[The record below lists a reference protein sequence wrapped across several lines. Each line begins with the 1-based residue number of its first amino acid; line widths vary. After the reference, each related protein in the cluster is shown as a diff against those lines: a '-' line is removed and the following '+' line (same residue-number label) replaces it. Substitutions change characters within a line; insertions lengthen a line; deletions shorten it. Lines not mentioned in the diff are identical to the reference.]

1 MKDIE
6 VEELLKRF
14 MDGETSVVEED
25 ALAEYFRETGGDD
38 RPLSISKED
47 WEAYREMFRMFE
59 DGYIGV
65 RVSHPHIT
73 EASRGRDACVPS
85 ALDIAAGR
93 GRDAHAPRGI
103 RIDLKPS
110 GLRIYMAA
118 AAVAAFFV
126 LVFMLN
132 IGGEQAEPMIAEVGA
147 VDTIKAMTV
156 PIDTLL
162 DEPSIETLRDGNV
175 EISPTPSQKSKPKKL
190 QKLPYTPPVPRH
202 MIAQAAEAN
211 GISEDSMA
219 VALDE
224 AERLINAMTVYQEIR
239 ISEIC
244 NVEYEE
250 EYY

>member
-1 MKDIE
+1 MKDIK

-14 MDGETSVVEED
+14 MDGETSVEEEM
-25 ALAEYFRETGGDD
+25 ALTEYFREATDED
-38 RPLSISKED
+38 RPDSIPEED

-59 DGYIGV
+59 DG
-65 RVSHPHIT
+65 
-73 EASRGRDACVPS
+73 E
-85 ALDIAAGR
+85 AGR

-103 RIDLKPS
+103 RI
-110 GLRIYMAA
+110 YMAA
-118 AAVAAFFV
+118 AAVAAFIV
-126 LVFMLN
+126 LVLILN
-132 IGGEQAEPMIAEVGA
+132 VGGKQGKPMIAEVEA

-156 PIDTLL
+156 PIDTLR
-162 DEPSIETLRDGNV
+162 DKPSIDKLRNDNV
-175 EISPTPSQKSKPKKL
+175 EVSPTPTQKTKPKKQ

-202 MIAQAAEAN
+202 LIAQVAEAN
-211 GISEDSMA
+211 EVSEDSMA
-219 VALDE
+219 VALEE

>member
-14 MDGETSVVEED
+14 MEGETSVEEET
-25 ALAEYFRETGGDD
+25 ALTEYFRGATDDD
-38 RPLSISKED
+38 RPDSIPEED

-59 DGYIGV
+59 DG
-65 RVSHPHIT
+65 
-73 EASRGRDACVPS
+73 E
-85 ALDIAAGR
+85 AGR

-103 RIDLKPS
+103 RI
-110 GLRIYMAA
+110 YMAA
-118 AAVAAFFV
+118 AAVAAFIV
-126 LVFMLN
+126 LVLILN
-132 IGGEQAEPMIAEVGA
+132 VGGKQGKPMIAEVEA

-156 PIDTLL
+156 PIDTLR
-162 DEPSIETLRDGNV
+162 DKPSIDKLRNDNV
-175 EISPTPSQKSKPKKL
+175 EVSPTPSLKAKPKKQ

-202 MIAQAAEAN
+202 LIAQVAEAN
-211 GISEDSMA
+211 EVSEDSMA
-219 VALDE
+219 VALEE

>member
-14 MDGETSVVEED
+14 MDGETSVEEET
-25 ALAEYFRETGGDD
+25 ALAEYFRGAGGDD
-38 RPLSISKED
+38 RPDSIPEED
-47 WEAYREMFRMFE
+47 WEAYREMFRIFD
-59 DGYIGV
+59 DGNIGV
-65 RVSHPHIT
+65 RGTHPHIT
-73 EASRGRDACVPS
+73 KQESGLR
-85 ALDIAAGR
+85 IGR

-103 RIDLKPS
+103 
-110 GLRIYMAA
+110 RIYMAA

-156 PIDTLL
+156 PIDTLR
-162 DEPSIETLRDGNV
+162 DKPSIDKLRNDNV
-175 EISPTPSQKSKPKKL
+175 EVSPTPSQKSKPKKQ

-202 MIAQAAEAN
+202 LTAQAAEAN

-250 EYY
+250 EY

>member
-1 MKDIE
+1 MKDIK

-14 MDGETSVVEED
+14 MDGETSLEEEM
-25 ALAEYFRETGGDD
+25 ALTEYFREATDED
-38 RPLSISKED
+38 RPDSIPEED

-59 DGYIGV
+59 DG
-65 RVSHPHIT
+65 
-73 EASRGRDACVPS
+73 E
-85 ALDIAAGR
+85 AGR

-103 RIDLKPS
+103 RI
-110 GLRIYMAA
+110 YMAA
-118 AAVAAFFV
+118 AAVAAFIV
-126 LVFMLN
+126 LVLILN
-132 IGGEQAEPMIAEVGA
+132 VGGKQGKPMIAEVEA

-156 PIDTLL
+156 PIDTLR
-162 DEPSIETLRDGNV
+162 DKPSIDKLRNDNV
-175 EISPTPSQKSKPKKL
+175 EVSPTPSLKAKPKKQ

-202 MIAQAAEAN
+202 LIAQVAEAN
-211 GISEDSMA
+211 EVSEDSMA
-219 VALDE
+219 VALEE

>member
-14 MDGETSVVEED
+14 MDGETSVEEET
-25 ALAEYFRETGGDD
+25 ALADFFRGAGDED
-38 RPLSISKED
+38 RPDSIPEED

-59 DGYIGV
+59 DGNIGV
-65 RVSHPHIT
+65 RVTHPHIT
-73 EASRGRDACVPS
+73 ET
-85 ALDIAAGR
+85 GR
-93 GRDAHAPRGI
+93 GRDTHAPRGI
-103 RIDLKPS
+103 RIDRKPS

-132 IGGEQAEPMIAEVGA
+132 VGGEEGEPMIAEVGA

-156 PIDTLL
+156 PIDTLR
-162 DEPSIETLRDGNV
+162 DKPSIDKLRDGNV
-175 EISPTPSQKSKPKKL
+175 EISPTPSQKSKPKKQ

-202 MIAQAAEAN
+202 LIAQAAEAS

-219 VALDE
+219 VALEE

>member
-6 VEELLKRF
+6 VEDLLKRF
-14 MDGETSVVEED
+14 MDGETSVEEET
-25 ALAEYFRETGGDD
+25 ALAEYFLGAGNED
-38 RPLSISKED
+38 RPNNIPKED

-59 DGYIGV
+59 DG
-65 RVSHPHIT
+65 
-73 EASRGRDACVPS
+73 E
-85 ALDIAAGR
+85 AGR

-103 RIDLKPS
+103 RI
-110 GLRIYMAA
+110 YMAA
-118 AAVAAFFV
+118 AAGAAFFV

-132 IGGEQAEPMIAEVGA
+132 VGGKQGEPMIAEVESI
-147 VDTIKAMTV
+147 DTIKAMTV
-156 PIDTLL
+156 PIDTLR
-162 DEPSIETLRDGNV
+162 DEPSIDKLRDGNV
-175 EISPTPSQKSKPKKL
+175 EISPTPSQKAKPKKQ
-190 QKLPYTPPVPRH
+190 QKLPYTPPIPRH
-202 MIAQAAEAN
+202 LIAQVAEAN

>member
-1 MKDIE
+1 MKDIK

-14 MDGETSVVEED
+14 MDGETSVEEEM
-25 ALAEYFRETGGDD
+25 ALTEYFREAADED
-38 RPLSISKED
+38 RPDSIPEED

-59 DGYIGV
+59 DG
-65 RVSHPHIT
+65 
-73 EASRGRDACVPS
+73 E
-85 ALDIAAGR
+85 AGR

-103 RIDLKPS
+103 RI
-110 GLRIYMAA
+110 YMAA
-118 AAVAAFFV
+118 AAVAAFIV
-126 LVFMLN
+126 LVLILN
-132 IGGEQAEPMIAEVGA
+132 VGGKQGKPMIAEVEA

-156 PIDTLL
+156 PIDTLR
-162 DEPSIETLRDGNV
+162 DKPSIDKLRNDNV
-175 EISPTPSQKSKPKKL
+175 EVSPTPSLKAKPKKQ

-202 MIAQAAEAN
+202 LIAQVAEAN
-211 GISEDSMA
+211 EVSEDSMA
-219 VALDE
+219 VALEE

>member
-1 MKDIE
+1 MKGIE

-14 MDGETSVVEED
+14 MDGETSVEEEM
-25 ALAEYFRETGGDD
+25 ALTEYFREATDED
-38 RPLSISKED
+38 RPDSIPEED

-59 DGYIGV
+59 DG
-65 RVSHPHIT
+65 
-73 EASRGRDACVPS
+73 E
-85 ALDIAAGR
+85 AGR

-103 RIDLKPS
+103 RI
-110 GLRIYMAA
+110 YMAA
-118 AAVAAFFV
+118 AAVAAFIV
-126 LVFMLN
+126 LVLILN
-132 IGGEQAEPMIAEVGA
+132 VGGKQGKPMIAEVEA

-156 PIDTLL
+156 PIDTLR
-162 DEPSIETLRDGNV
+162 DKPSIDKLRNDNV
-175 EISPTPSQKSKPKKL
+175 EVSPTPSLKAKPKKQ
-190 QKLPYTPPVPRH
+190 QKLPDTPPVPRH
-202 MIAQAAEAN
+202 LIAQAAEAS

-219 VALDE
+219 VALEE

>member
-1 MKDIE
+1 MKDIK

-14 MDGETSVVEED
+14 MDGETSVEEEM
-25 ALAEYFRETGGDD
+25 ALTEYFREATDED
-38 RPLSISKED
+38 RPDSIPEED

-59 DGYIGV
+59 DG
-65 RVSHPHIT
+65 
-73 EASRGRDACVPS
+73 E
-85 ALDIAAGR
+85 AGR

-103 RIDLKPS
+103 RI
-110 GLRIYMAA
+110 YMAA
-118 AAVAAFFV
+118 AAVAAFIV

-132 IGGEQAEPMIAEVGA
+132 IGGEQGKPMIAEVEA
-147 VDTIKAMTV
+147 VDTIKAMNV
-156 PIDTLL
+156 PIDTLR
-162 DEPSIETLRDGNV
+162 DKPSIDKLRNDNV
-175 EISPTPSQKSKPKKL
+175 EVSPTPSQKAKPKKQ

-202 MIAQAAEAN
+202 LIAQVAEAN
-211 GISEDSMA
+211 EVSEDSMA
-219 VALDE
+219 VALEE

>member
-14 MDGETSVVEED
+14 MDGETSVEEEM
-25 ALAEYFRETGGDD
+25 ALTEYFREATDED
-38 RPLSISKED
+38 RPDSIPEED

-59 DGYIGV
+59 DG
-65 RVSHPHIT
+65 
-73 EASRGRDACVPS
+73 E
-85 ALDIAAGR
+85 AGR

-103 RIDLKPS
+103 RI
-110 GLRIYMAA
+110 YMAA
-118 AAVAAFFV
+118 AAVAAFIV
-126 LVFMLN
+126 LVLILN
-132 IGGEQAEPMIAEVGA
+132 VGGKQGKPMIAEVEA

-156 PIDTLL
+156 PIDTLR
-162 DEPSIETLRDGNV
+162 DKPSIDKLRNDNV
-175 EISPTPSQKSKPKKL
+175 EVSPTPSLKAKPKKQ

-202 MIAQAAEAN
+202 LIAQVAEAN

-219 VALDE
+219 VALEE
-224 AERLINAMTVYQEIR
+224 AERLINAMTVYQELR

>member
-14 MDGETSVVEED
+14 MDGETSVEEEM
-25 ALAEYFRETGGDD
+25 ALTEYFREATDED
-38 RPLSISKED
+38 RPDSIPEED

-59 DGYIGV
+59 DG
-65 RVSHPHIT
+65 
-73 EASRGRDACVPS
+73 E
-85 ALDIAAGR
+85 AGR

-103 RIDLKPS
+103 RI
-110 GLRIYMAA
+110 YMAA
-118 AAVAAFFV
+118 AAVAAFIV
-126 LVFMLN
+126 LVLILN
-132 IGGEQAEPMIAEVGA
+132 VGGKQGKPMIAEVEA

-156 PIDTLL
+156 PIDTLR
-162 DEPSIETLRDGNV
+162 DKPSIDKLRNDNV
-175 EISPTPSQKSKPKKL
+175 EVSPTPSLKAKPKKQ

-202 MIAQAAEAN
+202 LIAQVAEAN
-211 GISEDSMA
+211 EVSEDSMA
-219 VALDE
+219 VALEE

>member
-1 MKDIE
+1 MKDIK

-14 MDGETSVVEED
+14 MDGETSVEEEM
-25 ALAEYFRETGGDD
+25 ALTEYFREATDED
-38 RPLSISKED
+38 RPDSIPEED

-59 DGYIGV
+59 DG
-65 RVSHPHIT
+65 
-73 EASRGRDACVPS
+73 EE
-85 ALDIAAGR
+85 GR

-103 RIDLKPS
+103 RI
-110 GLRIYMAA
+110 YMAA
-118 AAVAAFFV
+118 AAVAAFIV
-126 LVFMLN
+126 LVLILN
-132 IGGEQAEPMIAEVGA
+132 VGGKQGKPMIAEVEA

-156 PIDTLL
+156 PIDTLR
-162 DEPSIETLRDGNV
+162 DKPSIDKLRNDNV
-175 EISPTPSQKSKPKKL
+175 EVSPTPSLKAKPKKQ

-202 MIAQAAEAN
+202 LIAQVAEAN
-211 GISEDSMA
+211 EVSEDSMA
-219 VALDE
+219 VALEE

>member
-1 MKDIE
+1 MKDIK

-14 MDGETSVVEED
+14 MDGETSVEEEM
-25 ALAEYFRETGGDD
+25 ALTEYFREATDED
-38 RPLSISKED
+38 RPDSIPEED

-59 DGYIGV
+59 DG
-65 RVSHPHIT
+65 
-73 EASRGRDACVPS
+73 E
-85 ALDIAAGR
+85 AGR

-103 RIDLKPS
+103 RI
-110 GLRIYMAA
+110 YMAA
-118 AAVAAFFV
+118 AAVAAFIV
-126 LVFMLN
+126 LVLILN
-132 IGGEQAEPMIAEVGA
+132 VGGKQGKPMIAEVEA

-156 PIDTLL
+156 PIDTLR
-162 DEPSIETLRDGNV
+162 DKPSIDKLRNDNV
-175 EISPTPSQKSKPKKL
+175 DVSPTPSLKAKPKKQ

-202 MIAQAAEAN
+202 LIAQVAEAN
-211 GISEDSMA
+211 EVSEDSMA
-219 VALDE
+219 VALEE

>member
-6 VEELLKRF
+6 VEDLLKRF
-14 MDGETSVVEED
+14 MDGETSLEEED
-25 ALAEYFRETGGDD
+25 ALAEYFRGAGDED
-38 RPLSISKED
+38 RPDSIPEED

-59 DGYIGV
+59 DGNIGV
-65 RVSHPHIT
+65 RVTHPHIT
-73 EASRGRDACVPS
+73 EK
-85 ALDIAAGR
+85 GR

-103 RIDLKPS
+103 RIDRKPS

-132 IGGEQAEPMIAEVGA
+132 VGGEEGEPMIAEVGA

-156 PIDTLL
+156 PIDTLR
-162 DEPSIETLRDGNV
+162 DKPSIDKLRDGNV
-175 EISPTPSQKSKPKKL
+175 EISPTPSQKSKPKKQ

-202 MIAQAAEAN
+202 LTAQAAEAS

-219 VALDE
+219 VALEE

-250 EYY
+250 EY

>member
-1 MKDIE
+1 MKEIE

-14 MDGETSVVEED
+14 MDGETSVEEET
-25 ALAEYFRETGGDD
+25 ALAEYFRGATDDD
-38 RPLSISKED
+38 RPDNISKED
-47 WEAYREMFRMFE
+47 WEAYREMFRIFD
-59 DGYIGV
+59 DGNIGV
-65 RVSHPHIT
+65 RGTHPHIT
-73 EASRGRDACVPS
+73 KQESGLR
-85 ALDIAAGR
+85 IGR

-103 RIDLKPS
+103 RI
-110 GLRIYMAA
+110 YMAA
-118 AAVAAFFV
+118 AAVAAFIV

-132 IGGEQAEPMIAEVGA
+132 IGGEQGKPMIAEVEA
-147 VDTIKAMTV
+147 VDTIKAMNV
-156 PIDTLL
+156 PIDTLR
-162 DEPSIETLRDGNV
+162 DEPSIDKLRNDNV
-175 EISPTPSQKSKPKKL
+175 EVSPTPSLKSKPKKQ

-202 MIAQAAEAN
+202 LIAQAAEAS

-219 VALDE
+219 VALEE